1 MNKVVWVT
9 GASSGIGS
17 ALVEQFV
24 KNGFKVYASARRT
37 DLLDELKSKI
47 VSQYNSEIVVD
58 VCDNSDIKSINNF
71 YSHHFADKNL
81 NILVNNA
88 GTSSFKPANEDS
100 YEDILK
106 VINTNLL
113 GAVFTIKEV
122 LPGFISQ
129 KSGTIV
135 NILSV
140 TINKTFKNSSIYAA
154 SKAGLYAYS
163 KVLREENRENGIRV
177 LDVFPGAT
185 ISEIW
190 DSKVIDKYGN
200 RMMNPADVAESIV
213 KNITDNSVLAVEEL
227 HLRPVLGDL

>member
-1 MNKVVWVT
+1 MSKVVWVT

-17 ALVEQFV
+17 SLVEQFA
-24 KNGFKVYASARRT
+24 KEGFKVYASARRI
-37 DLLDELKSKI
+37 DLLNELKSKI
-47 VSQYNSEIVVD
+47 VSQFNSEIVID
-58 VCDNSDIKSINNF
+58 VCDNSDIKSINKF
-71 YSHHFADKNL
+71 YSNHFADKNL

-88 GTSSFKPANEDS
+88 GTSSFKPVNEDS
-100 YEDILK
+100 YEEIQK

-122 LPGFISQ
+122 LPGFIFQ

-140 TINKTFKNSSIYAA
+140 TINKTFTNSSIYAA

-163 KVLREENRENGIRV
+163 KVLREENRKNGIRV

-190 DSKVIDKYGN
+190 DSKIIDKYGI

-227 HLRPVLGDL
+227 HLRPVSGDL